1 MSKNEKQ
8 QWKGGILVNDRGYF
22 ALSYFIF
29 TNQN

>member
-8 QWKGGILVNDRGYF
+8 WKGGIPVNDRGCF